1 MKNNL
6 VRLLFAGIFI
16 FSLPVHAGLEYDSAA
31 NKVEIY
37 GPYIKYNILKPPYSL
52 GRFSF
57 NPEDIRVEGFANP
70 DSENSEAEVPLE
82 LRAIWPRFLMDYGQ
96 LQILSLSGR
105 VLLTQNFQNSD
116 LAEDQKLAQL
126 PLSDS
131 SQSFIEVL
139 KEGFQLCLSQKY
151 KKSLVD
157 ACSSYF
163 IYSDGKFV
171 EKLSGKNIG
180 SVIFNG
186 KKHPKNAQ
194 IILSDEKKGLSL
206 EIKFKSGFRITI
218 QDEIRRL
225 TMDNL
230 LIDPKEQ
237 RIGVVDG
244 GGQIRPT
251 RLTTRGQIFSF
262 MKEQNYF
269 INDYKG
275 QKNWSDKFEEAE
287 MEFAPYEIGASLQLF
302 GLVLPKIPPAFE
314 FSLNEKSPIATY
326 SPFVYLKGRKGPT
339 EQLAA
344 KEKGELLVNTN
355 EIDFI
360 WKFKT
365 EKKAEV
371 NRNYLSLQHKGDNYF
386 FSNRIFRAHKTSVSA
401 SAALSTSPTLDIV
414 PGYNFTFD
422 HWFEEIWNTSSLSYQ
437 RWGIKGNIYETVKGF
452 KPSENYP
459 ESISVLPI
467 NLDLLYRFSP
477 GVKPVQSS
485 FGAGLR
491 YMRFKL
497 FRSISSDIESELL
510 GVGTFWHTAPQKI
523 VDDIFNVVPF
533 FRYPK
538 WMELSFFYYPLI
550 IGGETAGFSF
560 SWQAR
565 GQMYFAKN
573 WFLDASFNVNNI
585 AFKRTKLEGVTVGA
599 DSFGIGTAHGTI
611 GVGYLFN

>member
-6 VRLLFAGIFI
+6 VRLCLAGIFI
-16 FSLPVHAGLEYDSAA
+16 FSLPAQAGLEYDSAA

-37 GPYIKYNILKPPYSL
+37 GPYIKYNILKAPYSL
-52 GRFSF
+52 GQFSF
-57 NPEDIRVEGFANP
+57 SPEDIRVEGLVH
-70 DSENSEAEVPLE
+70 SQLENSEGEVPIE
-82 LRAIWPRFLMDYGQ
+82 LQAIWPRFLMEYGQ
-96 LQILSLSGR
+96 LQILSSSGR
-105 VLLTQNFQNSD
+105 VLLTQDFQSTD
-116 LAEDQKLAQL
+116 LADDQKLARFR
-126 PLSDS
+126 LSDS
-131 SQSFIEVL
+131 TQSFIEVL

-151 KKSLVD
+151 KESRVQ
-157 ACSSYF
+157 ACSSHF

-171 EKLSGKNIG
+171 EKLSSKNLG
-180 SVIFNG
+180 AVVFNG

-194 IILSDEKKGLSL
+194 IILGDDATTLSL
-206 EIKFKSGFRITI
+206 EIKFKSGFRILI
-218 QDEIRRL
+218 QDQIRRL
-225 TMDNL
+225 TPDNL

-244 GGQIRPT
+244 SGQIRPT
-251 RLTTRGQIFSF
+251 RLTTRGQVFSF

-275 QKNWSDKFEEAE
+275 QKNWSDKLEEAE

-302 GLVLPKIPPAFE
+302 GLILPKVPPHFE
-314 FSLNEKSPIATY
+314 FALNERSPIATY
-326 SPFVYLKGRKGPT
+326 SPSVTLKGRKGPT

-344 KEKGELLVNTN
+344 KEKGELLINTN

-360 WKFKT
+360 WNFKAT
-365 EKKAEV
+365 KKAEV
-371 NRNYLSLQHKGDNYF
+371 NRNYLSLQHKDENYF
-386 FSNRIFRAHKTSVSA
+386 FSNRIFRAHQTSVAA
-401 SAALSTSPTLDIV
+401 SAALSTSPSLDIV
-414 PGYNFTFD
+414 SGYNFSFD
-422 HWFEEIWNTSSLSYQ
+422 HWFEEIWNTSTVSFQ
-437 RWGIKGNIYETVKGF
+437 RWGIKGNIYETIQGF
-452 KPSENYP
+452 KPSENSL
-459 ESISVLPI
+459 ENISVLPI
-467 NLDLLYRFSP
+467 NVDLLYRFSP

-497 FRSISSDIESELL
+497 FRSINSDVEADLL

-538 WMELSFFYYPLI
+538 WMELSFFYYPII
-550 IGGETAGFSF
+550 IGGQSAGFAF

-565 GQMYFAKN
+565 GQMFFAKN
-573 WFLDASFNVNNI
+573 WFLDASFNVNNFS
-585 AFKRTKLEGVTVGA
+585 FKRTKLEGVTVGA

-611 GVGYLFN
+611 GLGYLFN